1 MCSSNTRLRLI
12 VLQSPGPELC
22 LRFLVEAIKMFLTF
36 ECSRMVFD
44 SVEKDTSEAGL
55 VMR

>member
-36 ECSRMVFD
+36 GCSRMVFD
-44 SVEKDTSEAGL
+44 MWRKTQAKLG
-55 VMR
+55 